1 MSSALHHI
9 RLVAGFEVQPGP
21 TGHRQIECDQCEA
34 LAAALAQDLARIA
47 PDASQAMLVVGGSLL
62 APNELLRPG
71 WPAWEALG
79 DLARPVIRERGAG
92 NQVLAIGAHRGR
104 LPDARLAG
112 FDQAAGGQFLTIPML
127 LISDQDLDDL
137 RRDLEEKLFETGG
150 VHPPARAALAEAS
163 ALEIVHGQ
171 LLTLADLIALQH
183 VQMDAA
189 GLGGFWPV
197 IEQIL
202 LAPQQDQPFDLPA
215 GLAAAWSADP
225 ARVEIEFQ
233 SLDEFDGQGDDYA
246 LWLRALR
253 SLCALLDAHRV
264 SWHIHSPLNRAD
276 DGQYLVEV
284 FEAGAGPDRLGQ
296 VQHPDCGLVAWSKV
310 EDGRQ
315 SNYYPLS
322 SRGMQ
327 ALATRFAE
335 NGQSAEPITLTP
347 TATSLKA
354 DAES

>member
-1 MSSALHHI
+1 VSSALHHI
-9 RLVAGFEVQPGP
+9 RLVAGFEVKPGP
-21 TGHRQIECDQCEA
+21 TGHRQIERDQCEA

-71 WPAWEALG
+71 WPPWEALG

-92 NQVLAIGAHRGR
+92 SQVLAIGAHKER

-112 FDQAAGGQFLTIPML
+112 FNQSAGGQFLAIPML
-127 LISDQDLDDL
+127 LISDQDLDEL

-150 VHPPARAALAEAS
+150 VHPPARAALAQAS

-197 IEQIL
+197 VEQL
-202 LAPQQDQPFDLPA
+202 LLEPHQNARFDLPA

-225 ARVEIEFQ
+225 ARVEIEFL

-264 SWHIHSPLNRAD
+264 SWHVRSQLKRAD
-276 DGQYLVEV
+276 DGQYLIEV
-284 FEAGAGPDRLGQ
+284 LESAAGPDRLSQ
-296 VQHPDCGLVAWSKV
+296 IQHPDCGLVAWSKV

-322 SRGMQ
+322 SQGMR

-335 NGQSAEPITLTP
+335 SGQSAEPVILIP
-347 TATSLKA
+347 TTTSLKA
-354 DAES
+354 NAES